1 MLNSYDALF
10 RAYACSGGGLGD
22 ESFETFGRLMSD
34 KPNGYRPTPF
44 TYVHL
49 LNAFGTD
56 GDVSG
61 ARSVWND
68 MLERSVSPNVH
79 SANAMIRVYMTAERF
94 DDALRF
100 YKRMFVPLADG
111 SGAGK
116 DSPQLTEVDVQRIGR
131 EVDDD
136 SLEQLAGAP
145 SPSVVLVPNES
156 TRAMVLSVCERGAS
170 EAARDA
176 RILAVAAP
184 IGYVAGGVL
193 GRVTGLW

>member
-1 MLNSYDALF
+1 M
-10 RAYACSGGGLGD
+10 
-22 ESFETFGRLMSD
+22 
-34 KPNGYRPTPF
+34 
-44 TYVHL
+44 
-49 LNAFGTD
+49 
-56 GDVSG
+56 
-61 ARSVWND
+61 
-68 MLERSVSPNVH
+68 
-79 SANAMIRVYMTAERF
+79 
-94 DDALRF
+94 
-100 YKRMFVPLADG
+100 
-111 SGAGK
+111 
-116 DSPQLTEVDVQRIGR
+116 QRIGR